1 MGSPSQSPTMNR
13 LSPSASRSK
22 PKTWR
27 ATSPEGCENYDSTL
41 AAKPKNSAGCLA
53 SYCYLKEIPHK
64 KSTIHCFIH
73 SFYYSSIY
81 QNEIRDIEGWHWI
94 VDFCVK
100 IINHPFEFR
109 YVLSFSF
116 VFSSQMLG
124 VFSCFNTTLVAPW
137 ALLTLKALCT
147 SHAPGFRAQHPR
159 KLEVQWGHK
168 LQGIAGGFM
177 WFPSE
182 VQLYCWWKKSCTTWD
197 V

>member
-1 MGSPSQSPTMNR
+1 MVHLPNLEPWITESPFSKRITVKTKDMEGNESRRMR
-13 LSPSASRSK
+13 ELWFHLSCTA
-22 PKTWR
+22 
-27 ATSPEGCENYDSTL
+27 
-41 AAKPKNSAGCLA
+41 KNSAKMPGP
-53 SYCYLKEIPHK
+53 LKLLPERNQSHK

-81 QNEIRDIEGWHWI
+81 QNEIRDIEGWHWK

-124 VFSCFNTTLVAPW
+124 VFSCFNTTLVAPNFTPQ
-137 ALLTLKALCT
+137 A
-147 SHAPGFRAQHPR
+147 S
-159 KLEVQWGHK
+159 GHSIHENWRSSEAINCR
-168 LQGIAGGFM
+168 GIAG

-182 VQLYCWWKKSCTTWD
+182 VQLLLMEEIPNNHLGCKNTP
-197 V
+197 